1 MKTCKLIL
9 PIGLPGSGKTY
20 LGSQMCNNFSYRH
33 FDADY
38 YFKNGVGLDEILERV
53 KDELEFHENGLY
65 LDGLF
70 TTEKVINK
78 ILDLKIDN
86 KMLNIEVIYWSA
98 FDNDRENCI
107 KNDNLRNRD
116 KSSYQTIIGSPKPFC
131 PSENDDR
138 VSKLT
143 IREVKSYDYLDILV
157 DEVDVYDTRSSEYT
171 TGGTYGTC
179 WDEDGPSEYS
189 VDYDDDDYD
198 LLTEYSFRNILKLFD
213 LEVEELSEETIQKCK
228 NIVNEHSDSE
238 LDYYGGCREF
248 DYYEYD
254 LKDMIRLILKYQ
266 FGITNY
272 TEEEIMEKIPERF
285 L

>member
-20 LGSQMCNNFSYRH
+20 IGAQMCNNFSYRH

-38 YFKNGVGLDEILERV
+38 YFKNGVGLDEILDRV
-53 KDELEFHENGLY
+53 KEELEYYEDGLY

-78 ILDLKIDN
+78 ILNIPIGLK
-86 KMLNIEVIYWSA
+86 KLKIEVIYWSA

-116 KSSYQTIIGSPKPFC
+116 KSSRQTIMGSPKPFC

-157 DEVDVYDTRSSEYT
+157 DEVDVYDTRSREYT

-179 WDEDGPSEYS
+179 WDEDGPSQCS
-189 VDYDDDDYD
+189 VDYDDYD
-198 LLTEYSFRNILKLFD
+198 LLTEYSFRNILRLFD

-238 LDYYGGCREF
+238 SDYYGGCREF
-248 DYYEYD
+248 VYYEYD
-254 LKDMIRLILKYQ
+254 LKDMIRHILKYQ
-266 FGITNY
+266 FGIINY
-272 TEEEIMEKIPERF
+272 TEEEIMDKIPERF